1 MLLRREEETNT
12 SLLPSTVLSFL
23 LSTPSGLSSC
33 APCPPAMA
41 TAQATATSSKT
52 HLTLRG
58 STAIVSDF
66 FNFSVQ
72 SILYQRGACQE
83 AAKNK
88 LASADPSPTCAGI
101 YPAEDF
107 RPVKKYG
114 LQMLITTDDGLETY
128 IGDCLKQVER
138 WIEAGE
144 LTRLVVAIVE
154 KETGETRERWQ
165 FDLEV
170 TGKESE

>member
-1 MLLRREEETNT
+1 MRNSLIGHLYNSRASQRAQILQLQPRLDLPHTRLNST
-12 SLLPSTVLSFL
+12 SS
-23 LSTPSGLSSC
+23 
-33 APCPPAMA
+33 APYTRATMA

-52 HLTLRG
+52 HLTLKG

-72 SILYQRGACQE
+72 SILYQR
-83 AAKNK
+83 
-88 LASADPSPTCAGI
+88 GI

-128 IGDCLKQVER
+128 IENCLKQVKE
-138 WIEAGE
+138 WIESGQ

-154 KETGETRERWQ
+154 KETQDTRERWQ

-170 TGKESE
+170 TGSEEGTEGGAAGENAG

>member
-1 MLLRREEETNT
+1 MVT
-12 SLLPSTVLSFL
+12 
-23 LSTPSGLSSC
+23 
-33 APCPPAMA
+33 A

-52 HLTLRG
+52 HLTLKG

-72 SILYQRGACQE
+72 SILYQR
-83 AAKNK
+83 
-88 LASADPSPTCAGI
+88 GI

-128 IGDCLKQVER
+128 IQDCLKQVEE
-138 WIEAGE
+138 WITQGK
-144 LTRLVVAIVE
+144 LNRLVVAIVE
-154 KETGETRERWQ
+154 KETGDARERWQ

-170 TGKESE
+170 TGEDKDNQ